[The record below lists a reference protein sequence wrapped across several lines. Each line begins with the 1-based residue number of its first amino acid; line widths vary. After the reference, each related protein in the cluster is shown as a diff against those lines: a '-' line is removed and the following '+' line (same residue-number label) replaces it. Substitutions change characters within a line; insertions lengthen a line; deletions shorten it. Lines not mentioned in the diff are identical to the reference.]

1 MGEQVFGGTAVR
13 TVWYGKG
20 VSAVGS
26 PQRERETVFEDR
38 TLEVRG
44 SRVAM
49 SGRALQVEEQPLR
62 KEGC

>member
-1 MGEQVFGGTAVR
+1 MGEQVFSETAAR
-13 TVWYGKG
+13 TVWYSKG

-26 PQRERETVFEDR
+26 PKRERETVFEDG

-44 SRVAM
+44 SRAAM

-62 KEGC
+62 KERC